1 MAITGAIFDCDGTLV
16 DSMPMWETLF
26 YDLLERH
33 GFPKDERVCALVDR
47 CEPLSVPDECRE
59 LGLELGID
67 ATAEELFEE
76 LRQLVREG
84 YEHTVK
90 PYDGTRAFL
99 QSLADAGIPMIVA
112 SSTGAPEVDLC
123 LRVHGLRDFF
133 VGIVS
138 AEDLGLSKEEP
149 EIYFQALE
157 KLGTRRETTWVFED
171 APFGLTT
178 SERAGFPNVCI
189 HNDHDG
195 RDEKFAR
202 EHSRVFSNEYD
213 DVNLSL
219 LQGLD

>member
-33 GFPKDERVCALVDR
+33 GFPKDERVCALVDK

-67 ATAEELFEE
+67 ASAEELFEE

-99 QSLADAGIPMIVA
+99 QSLADADIPMIVA

-133 VGIVS
+133 VDIVS

-157 KLGTRRETTWVFED
+157 KLGT
-171 APFGLTT
+171 
-178 SERAGFPNVCI
+178 
-189 HNDHDG
+189 
-195 RDEKFAR
+195 
-202 EHSRVFSNEYD
+202 
-213 DVNLSL
+213 
-219 LQGLD
+219 